1 METSTVTQVNYSL
14 KEKYFRIEPEMR
26 IRRYQ
31 YFVRV
36 LILGIMFFLV
46 SMLLIV
52 PIGEL
57 ILVSTLAGWWKV
69 DITGLII
76 GSSALGLLLN
86 FITYKVWLNLVT
98 KRCHDFG
105 SDGKIARTIVAA
117 VFIVNIALIG
127 LLSHLLSGQDL
138 NAVVTVL
145 NYTSIIATIIWIL
158 ALIMWIILLFR
169 PGASGD
175 NIYGKDPVNTKVKFL
190 G

>member
-57 ILVSTLAGWWKV
+57 ILVSTLAGW
-69 DITGLII
+69 
-76 GSSALGLLLN
+76 
-86 FITYKVWLNLVT
+86 
-98 KRCHDFG
+98 
-105 SDGKIARTIVAA
+105 
-117 VFIVNIALIG
+117 
-127 LLSHLLSGQDL
+127 
-138 NAVVTVL
+138 
-145 NYTSIIATIIWIL
+145 
-158 ALIMWIILLFR
+158 
-169 PGASGD
+169 
-175 NIYGKDPVNTKVKFL
+175 
-190 G
+190 